1 MRAIR
6 SWLLASGLVV
16 TAAHAVDGVGAVPS
30 ATPQPARPT
39 AAVGFNEQ
47 DFELA
52 YQAFLADARLSQ
64 ALRLARQAV
73 QARPADPTWRRRLA
87 QAAEWSGDMALAWE
101 NWRHLLRQGEQ
112 TPDVLQ
118 GVLRLA
124 PVVGEPELALQAW
137 LLQVP
142 NMRPTLAQWNDI
154 RYLFELSG
162 QPLAGSRFFEQQYGR
177 DPQPYLLQ
185 QAAELAENGGDD
197 ARALKLHLQR
207 ADRAPFSADSV
218 IRAAVLLIRAGRLA
232 DAHALLARHQAQ
244 VDPTQMEFW
253 RLLGN
258 AAWELMEEASARRAF
273 GNYVHSPQATAGDW
287 SRLIYLARQQDPKQ
301 AAELAYQAYR
311 RYGEL
316 GNLLQ
321 ALNLHVEAGDAAGF
335 EALLQRLGAQDLALA
350 EQDAGFLILRAQHRQ
365 RAGRNDEAWRDYW
378 QALALPSEDDAA
390 WVSALWFLIDAAR
403 PKELEALLERARPRA
418 ADNAEFWLPMAAAH
432 HQLERYGEAL
442 VWYRREIRRQPR
454 DALLLLNAADLL
466 QRLQQPGA
474 ALRLQRHAWAQLR
487 EQRLTPEALNAA
499 QQRALLQLALQN
511 RPGDAAAAQVV
522 QLLQRLRGLP
532 STQEVPQDEARQT
545 ADLILGWMLAQN
557 QSAAARQWLWRHY
570 LSQTDPVMR
579 RPPVLL
585 QSQLAVQEQ
594 DRVGMAQLLA
604 AAPERLPAT
613 LRHDMA
619 RAARQSEQ
627 ADTVLFD
634 AMARSPDDPELHD
647 RWRLQVTPRADY
659 VQLRWFSSQFGGLDA
674 SSRQLET
681 SGVQMEARLTAAPGW
696 QALLGW
702 TISAQTS
709 GDPNVASYLPGAER
723 LASIGLRR
731 EHADATS
738 QVQLFQRD
746 EYRVRNGLR
755 VAHSRALTPRLQLDG
770 ALGWQQDATDS
781 LPLRVAGM
789 EDQLQLAAGY
799 TLDART
805 YLRLAAR
812 VSRFH
817 SQAGGSIG
825 EARVHDAEAGY
836 RLRLQYPDWRLR
848 VFVSQVAYEDAATA
862 AQSAQDLSSRLRTES
877 EAGRIDA
884 LRYFLS
890 RGSTTWGVCAGMGEN
905 RGGQSLQEVYSRVV
919 LPFADVCATQNSLNG
934 DGYAGAVGLAGR
946 LLGRDHVSLR
956 LEQSSGGAGSGALA
970 RTLAL
975 RYRYYF

>member
-1 MRAIR
+1 MRTLGGWIVAG
-6 SWLLASGLVV
+6 GLIV
-16 TAAHAVDGVGAVPS
+16 TAAQARDGAANVSPVTPAASPAVTRD
-30 ATPQPARPT
+30 
-39 AAVGFNEQ
+39 FNEQ
-47 DFELA
+47 DAELA
-52 YQAFLADARLSQ
+52 YQAFMADARLPQ

-73 QARPADPTWRRRLA
+73 QARPADPVWRRRLA
-87 QAAEWSGDMALAWE
+87 QVAEWSGDAALAWE
-101 NWRHLLRQGEQ
+101 HWRHLLRQGDQ

-142 NMRPTLAQWNDI
+142 HLRPTPAQWNDI

-177 DPQPYLLQ
+177 DPQPQLLQ

-197 ARALKLHLQR
+197 ARALRLYLQR
-207 ADRAPFSADSV
+207 ADQAPFNADSV
-218 IRAAVLLIRAGRLA
+218 IRAAVLLIRAERLA
-232 DAHALLARHQAQ
+232 DAHALLARHQTQ
-244 VDPTQMEFW
+244 VDDAQAEFW

-258 AAWELMEEASARRAF
+258 VAWELMEEASARQAF
-273 GNYVHSPQATAGDW
+273 GRYVRSPDATVGDW
-287 SRLIYLARQQDPKQ
+287 SRLIYLARQQDPRQ

-321 ALNLHVEAGDAAGF
+321 ALNLHVEVGDVAGV
-335 EALLQRLGAQDLALA
+335 EALLQRLGPQDLALA

-365 RAGRNDEAWRDYW
+365 RSGRHDEAWRDYRR
-378 QALALPSEDDAA
+378 ALALPGEDDAA
-390 WVSALWFLIDAAR
+390 LVSALWFLIDAAR
-403 PKELEALLERARPRA
+403 PRELEALLEMARVRAT
-418 ADNAEFWLPMAAAH
+418 DNPEFWLPMAAAH
-432 HQLERYGEAL
+432 HQLERYREAL
-442 VWYRREIRRQPR
+442 VWFRKEIRRQPQ
-454 DALLLLNAADLL
+454 DVLLLLNAADLL

-474 ALRLQRHAWAQLR
+474 ALRIQRHAWARLR
-487 EQRLTPEALNAA
+487 EQQATPEALNAA

-511 RPGDAAAAQVV
+511 RPGDAAAAQVA

-532 STQEVPQDEARQT
+532 QAPQAPQDDARQS

-570 LSQTDPVMR
+570 LLQADPAMR
-579 RPPVLL
+579 RPPPQL
-585 QSQLAVQEQ
+585 QSQLAVLEQ
-594 DRVGMAQLLA
+594 DRAGMAQLLA
-604 AAPERLPAT
+604 TGSERLPAS

-619 RAARQSEQ
+619 RTSGQPALAE
-627 ADTVLFD
+627 TVLFN

-647 RWRLQVTPRADY
+647 RWRLQATPRADY
-659 VQLRWFSSQFGGLDA
+659 VQLRWFSSQYGGLDA
-674 SSRQLET
+674 TSRQLDT

-702 TISAQTS
+702 TVSTQTS
-709 GDPNVASYLPGAER
+709 GDANVASYLPGAER
-723 LASIGLRR
+723 LASVGLRH
-731 EHADATS
+731 EHAGAAS

-746 EYRVRNGLR
+746 EYRVSNGLR
-755 VAHSRALTPRLQLDG
+755 VAHSRALNPRLQLD
-770 ALGWQQDATDS
+770 AAAGWHQDASDS

-789 EDQLQLAAGY
+789 EDQLQLGVAYAP
-799 TLDART
+799 DART
-805 YLRLAAR
+805 YARVAAR
-812 VSRFH
+812 VSRFQ
-817 SQAGGSIG
+817 SQSGGAIG
-825 EARVHDAEAGY
+825 EGRVHDAEAGY

-848 VFVSQVAYEDAATA
+848 VFVSQVAYDDASAA
-862 AQSAQDLSSRLRTES
+862 AQSAADLSPRLRAES
-877 EAGRIDA
+877 DAGRVDA
-884 LRYFLS
+884 ARYFLS
-890 RGSTTWGVCAGMGEN
+890 RGSMTWGVCAGMGET
-905 RGGQSLQEVYSRVV
+905 RGGQSLQEGYSRVV

-946 LLGRDHVSLR
+946 LWGRDHVSLR
-956 LEQSSGGAGSGALA
+956 LEQSSGGAGNGALA